1 MSNDLAKL
9 IVSLRSSARLNSKTS
24 DTTNKKMLALA
35 IDPLLVSV
43 PLTEAIQISRG
54 SQRALIEHMLQKMT
68 LTQLKKLTK
77 SWDPQKKFP
86 KECTMTEVR
95 THLNALLNGAPLTPK
110 PEKSSKTK
118 AKK

>member
-24 DTTNKKMLALA
+24 DAANKKMLALA

-43 PLTEAIQISRG
+43 PLAEAGQIARG
-54 SQRALIEHMLQKMT
+54 SQRALIDHMLQKMT
-68 LTQLKKLTK
+68 LAQLKKLAK
-77 SWDPQKKFP
+77 AWDSNKKFP

-95 THLNALLNGAPLTPK
+95 GHLHALLDGSPLTPR
-110 PEKSSKTK
+110 PEKPSRSKTK
-118 AKK
+118 K